1 MNTRVVT
8 WAAVAL
14 LGGTGLAVASPVSA
28 LSPLALPLS
37 DPAGIGASAG
47 SEYPSEGAQFA
58 SLVVVPHGGTRSE
71 YTRFRP
77 RQRGYYRQSAPRP
90 ETFSQLQ
97 LGFLDPEGDEEPG
110 VLFGFRGGLA
120 VDRNIQIGGQIDWSH
135 RGNSQTAVVSEGPGP
150 GGTVITTRA
159 DLSRS
164 SSDLVP
170 MMGFIQVS
178 ADDLPVIPYFGVGA
192 GLEVLHLSAENFQT
206 GEHFSG
212 TFAGFGWQIWGG
224 AALPLSGRSRL
235 TTEVFVNSA
244 ELSRDVEDPNSGQ
257 NFRETVNRDGTGMRV
272 GLAWGF

>member
-1 MNTRVVT
+1 MKTRVVT

-14 LGGTGLAVASPVSA
+14 LGGAGLAVASPVSA
-28 LSPLALPLS
+28 ISPLTLPLS
-37 DPAGIGASAG
+37 DPAGIGAPAP
-47 SEYPSEGAQFA
+47 SEYPGEGTPFA
-58 SLVVVPHGGTRSE
+58 SLVIVPRGDTRSD
-71 YTRFRP
+71 YTHFRP
-77 RQRGYYRQSAPRP
+77 RQRGMYQSSAPRP
-90 ETFSQLQ
+90 ETFSQLS
-97 LGFLDPEGDEEPG
+97 LGFFDPEGNESAG

-120 VDRNIQIGGQIDWSH
+120 VDRNIQIGGQIDWRH
-135 RGNSQTAVVSEGPGP
+135 HGNSETAVVSEGPGP

-206 GEHFSG
+206 GQDFNG

-224 AALPLSGRSRL
+224 AALPLSGRARL
-235 TTEVFVNSA
+235 TSEVFVNTS
-244 ELSRDVEDPNSGQ
+244 ELSRDVDDPSTGQ
-257 NFRETVNRDGTGMRV
+257 TFRETVNMDGTGMRV